1 MREHVATAAVLKETG
16 ATRGN
21 MSEVIGH
28 SGRAGG
34 GKRIAFWAVL
44 GLVPLVALLC
54 LLFGASGFGI
64 PALSTPMGRAIFG
77 LRLNRVLTALV
88 VGAGL
93 SCAGCVFQAL
103 LRNPLAEPYVLG
115 VSSGAA
121 LGAAGAILLGV
132 GSGLT
137 LIVLPGA
144 AFLGAAITMGIVLL
158 VAGGPRASI
167 YSLILSGVIVS
178 AIGSSLLMFLVATAS
193 SEGLHSVVWWMLGN
207 LQPTSA
213 GLLAACSAVVA
224 VGIVGTWWLAPD
236 LNTLT
241 LGRDAAHHV
250 GVRTGF
256 VTLAGLLLATLV
268 TSSAVA
274 VAGLISFVGLIVPHA
289 VRSLIGPDHRRL
301 IPMSA
306 LAGGAFLAA
315 CDAVA
320 RTVAAPIEIPVG
332 VLTALCGGPF
342 FLCILK
348 MRGRRGWI
356 G

>member
-1 MREHVATAAVLKETG
+1 MSCEHV
-16 ATRGN
+16 
-21 MSEVIGH
+21 
-28 SGRAGG
+28 
-34 GKRIAFWAVL
+34 GKRGASKRFTFWAVL
-44 GLVPLVALLC
+44 FAVPVVALIC

-64 PALSTPMGRAIFG
+64 PDLSTAMGRAIFW
-77 LRLNRVLTALV
+77 LRVNRVLTALV
-88 VGAGL
+88 VGAAL

-121 LGAAGAILLGV
+121 LGAAAAILLGA
-132 GSGLT
+132 GSGLM
-137 LIVLPGA
+137 LAVLPGA
-144 AFLGAAITMGIVLL
+144 AFLGAAVTMGIVLL
-158 VAGGPRASI
+158 VAGGAGASI

-193 SEGLHSVVWWMLGN
+193 SQGLHSVVWWMLGN
-207 LQPTSA
+207 LQPTSG
-213 GLLAACSAVVA
+213 GLLGTCAAVVA
-224 VGIVGTWWLAPD
+224 AGVVGAWWLAPD
-236 LNTLT
+236 LNTMT
-241 LGRDAAHHV
+241 LGKEAAHHV
-250 GVRTGF
+250 GVRTRF
-256 VTLAGLLLATLV
+256 VSLIGLSLATLI

-274 VAGLISFVGLIVPHA
+274 IAGLISFVGLIVPHA

-301 IPMSA
+301 IPVSA

-320 RTVAAPIEIPVG
+320 RTILPSLTGQPIEVPVG

-342 FLCILK
+342 FLFILK
-348 MRGRRGWI
+348 FRGRRGWI

>member
-1 MREHVATAAVLKETG
+1 MICCAENEQTTIWRRVL
-16 ATRGN
+16 
-21 MSEVIGH
+21 
-28 SGRAGG
+28 
-34 GKRIAFWAVL
+34 FW
-44 GLVPLVALLC
+44 GLVGAVPIVALLC
-54 LLFGASGFGI
+54 LLFGSSGVGV
-64 PALSTPMGRAIFG
+64 PDLSSPMGRAILG
-77 LRLNRVLTALV
+77 LRMNRVLTALV
-88 VGAGL
+88 VGAAL

-121 LGAAGAILLGV
+121 LGAAGVILLGA
-132 GSGLT
+132 GSGLM
-137 LIVLPGA
+137 LVLLPGA
-144 AFLGAAITMGIVLL
+144 AFLGGSLAMAVVLA
-158 VAGGPRASI
+158 VAGGASASI

-178 AIGSSLLMFLVATAS
+178 AVGSSLLMFLVATAS

-213 GLLAACSAVVA
+213 GLLAACGVVVLA
-224 VGIVGTWWLAPD
+224 GILGAWWFAPD

-241 LGRDAAHHV
+241 LGHEAAHHV
-250 GVRTGF
+250 GVRTRY

-268 TSSAVA
+268 TSAAVA
-274 VAGLISFVGLIVPHA
+274 VAGLIGFVGLIVPHA
-289 VRSLIGPDHRRL
+289 VRSLVGPDHRRL
-301 IPMSA
+301 IPVSA
-306 LAGGAFLAA
+306 LVGGAFLAV

-320 RTVAAPIEIPVG
+320 RTVVAPIEIPVG

-348 MRGRRGWI
+348 FRGRKGWI

>member
-1 MREHVATAAVLKETG
+1 MNCDTG
-16 ATRGN
+16 DRN
-21 MSEVIGH
+21 K
-28 SGRAGG
+28 AGS
-34 GKRIAFWAVL
+34 RILFW
-44 GLVPLVALLC
+44 GLVAVVPVVGLLC
-54 LLFGASGFGI
+54 LLFGASGMGL
-64 PALSTPMGRAIFG
+64 PDLSTPMGRAILG
-77 LRLNRVLTALV
+77 LRMNRVLTALV
-88 VGAGL
+88 VGAAL
-93 SCAGCVFQAL
+93 SSAGCVFQAL

-121 LGAAGAILLGV
+121 LGAAGAILLGA
-132 GSGLT
+132 GSGLM
-137 LIVLPGA
+137 LMLLPGA
-144 AFLGAAITMGIVLL
+144 AFLGGAMAMGIVLL
-158 VAGGPRASI
+158 VAGGAGASI

-178 AIGSSLLMFLVATAS
+178 AVGSSLLMFMVATAS

-213 GLLAACSAVVA
+213 GLLVACAVVVVA
-224 VGIVGTWWLAPD
+224 GIVGAWWLAPD

-241 LGRDAAHHV
+241 LGRETAHHV
-250 GVRTGF
+250 GVQTRF

-274 VAGLISFVGLIVPHA
+274 VAGLIGFVGLIVPHA

-301 IPMSA
+301 IPVSA
-306 LAGGAFLAA
+306 LAGGAFLAV

-320 RTVAAPIEIPVG
+320 RTILPVTTGEPIEIPVG

-342 FLCILK
+342 FLGILK
-348 MRGRRGWI
+348 FRGRKGWI

>member
-1 MREHVATAAVLKETG
+1 VICCSAKEKTIIGQRILFWSLVAAVP
-16 ATRGN
+16 
-21 MSEVIGH
+21 I
-28 SGRAGG
+28 
-34 GKRIAFWAVL
+34 
-44 GLVPLVALLC
+44 VALLC
-54 LLFGASGFGI
+54 LLFGASGLGM
-64 PALSTPMGRAIFG
+64 PDLSSPMGRAILG

-88 VGAGL
+88 VGAAL

-121 LGAAGAILLGV
+121 LGAAGAILLGA
-132 GSGLT
+132 GSGLM
-137 LIVLPGA
+137 LVLLPGA
-144 AFLGAAITMGIVLL
+144 AFLGGAVAMGIVLA
-158 VAGGPRASI
+158 VAGGASASI

-178 AIGSSLLMFLVATAS
+178 AVGSSLLMFLVATAS

-207 LQPTSA
+207 LQPTSV
-213 GLLAACSAVVA
+213 GLLTACTVVVVA
-224 VGIVGTWWLAPD
+224 GVLGAWWLAPD

-241 LGRDAAHHV
+241 LGRETAHHV
-250 GVRTGF
+250 GVRTRF
-256 VTLAGLLLATLV
+256 VTLLGLLLATLV

-274 VAGLISFVGLIVPHA
+274 VAGLIGFVGLIVPHA

-301 IPMSA
+301 IPVSA
-306 LAGGAFLAA
+306 LAGGAFLAV

-348 MRGRRGWI
+348 FRGRRGWI